1 MNNGQINIPIIPV
14 DQIFYSTS
22 TRELIQWKDTRD
34 LEIDYQAIAI
44 FCALGFML
52 DDDTYYKDIKTCK
65 PSTKYDINN
74 NIIKKV
80 KKNWQWNYTPR
91 EITFLEIQDEFSS
104 LLEKL
109 VENKIENKR
118 ILLPISGGIDS
129 RTLFASVKNRSE
141 LTLSSYE
148 FQDGFSESETGRRLS
163 EHFNIP
169 FYSQKI
175 QKGYLWN
182 KLDKLH
188 QSNHCFTDFT
198 HPRQIDAIG
207 QWKGL
212 GDVILLGHW
221 GDVLFDKQT
230 DSDDIS
236 YEEQLIQLKRKFF
249 KPGGVELA
257 DNLWKYWGLE
267 GSFDSYIT
275 DRLDRLYCKIK
286 IDHTSARLRAFK
298 SLYWAPR
305 WTSIN
310 LSIFSQAGEMVIPF
324 YSDEMC
330 KFICTVPERHLEGRK
345 IQLEY
350 IKKHCPEAAQIPW
363 QKYYPLNIYQ
373 YQWFNHPVY
382 YPVRTMRKV
391 KRLLQEYLF
400 KSHDLVTRNWELQFL
415 GENNLLQLKNNLMKR
430 SKYNKLIPKKIIRD
444 YLEKFEVDP
453 VKYAH
458 PVSMLLTLA
467 IFSDRVNQ
475 E

>member
-80 KKNWQWNYTPR
+80 KKNWQWHYTPR

-141 LTLSSYE
+141 LILSSYE

-175 QKGYLWN
+175 KKGYLWN

-198 HPRQIDAIG
+198 HPRQIDAID

-267 GSFDSYIT
+267 GSFESYIT
-275 DRLDRLYCKIK
+275 DKLEKLYRE
-286 IDHTSARLRAFK
+286 IDIEHPSARIRAFK

-310 LSIFSQAGEMVIPF
+310 LSIFSRVGEMVLPY
-324 YSDEMC
+324 YSGEMC
-330 KFICTVPERHLEGRK
+330 KFICTIPERFLKGRK
-345 IQLEY
+345 IQIKY
-350 IKKHCPEAAQIPW
+350 IKKNCPEAAQIPW
-363 QKYYPLNIYQ
+363 QKYYPLNLYQ

-382 YPVRTMRKV
+382 YPVRAIRKV

-415 GENNLLQLKNNLMKR
+415 GENNLFQLKNNLMKR